1 LASSNVK
8 SDGLNLYAYVGNNP
22 LKYRDPTGHFPLIS
36 WDRFVSSVNAYKASQ
51 RNLNVWV
58 GESHSRP
65 QGNYLVVNLSVEIE
79 FQNFII
85 EEVNAD
91 VDERPNKDPK
101 IIQTILYFLHLIV
114 YGLRQPKKAN
124 FL

>member
-1 LASSNVK
+1 
-8 SDGLNLYAYVGNNP
+8 
-22 LKYRDPTGHFPLIS
+22 LKLLIRDPTGHFPLIS